1 MYVSETSNRSTLI
14 SMPLRQKMKAGARRE
29 ITLSIHHSDIEDLR
43 KYKPKQTNKPKLK
56 TQLASVSGD
65 VIGVDIFSEE

>member
-1 MYVSETSNRSTLI
+1 MYVSETNNRSTLI

-29 ITLSIHHSDIEDLR
+29 ITLSINHSDMEDLR

-65 VIGVDIFSEE
+65 VIVVDIFSEE